1 MLRCL
6 IANSIICLTWHV
18 FRCTDVMT
26 PRPPPPQGLPVW
38 LTAGDKALHPLTRLE
53 YRRPRL
59 QLYDLKAVEVLLSTG
74 TLSLKRERKSLCNR
88 EEGS

>member
-1 MLRCL
+1 
-6 IANSIICLTWHV
+6 
-18 FRCTDVMT
+18 MT

-38 LTAGDKALHPLTRLE
+38 LTAGDKALHRLTRLE
-53 YRRPRL
+53 YRRPLL
-59 QLYDLKAVEVLLSTG
+59 QLYDLKAVEALLSTG